1 MWTIPNSTTGEAK
14 TAGYEQQL
22 QDLREVLIREY
33 EQANEVFMLFRQS
46 DSRYQDPRTD
56 YTLGRRDAIDRI
68 LQQVLVAMQEL
79 NK

>member
-1 MWTIPNSTTGEAK
+1 MWTVPDSTTGEAK

-22 QDLREVLIREY
+22 QDLRVILTQQY
-33 EQANEVFMLFRQS
+33 EQANEVFMLFRQA

-56 YTLGRRDAIDRI
+56 YTLGRRNAIDRI
-68 LQQVLVAMQEL
+68 LQEVLVAMQEL